1 MLRAQFLLALAGL
14 ATSPVLPLS
23 PASGP
28 TPALRARVE
37 RLEAVDERHGS
48 AGLVGTSRELAA
60 ALRDRAD
67 ADPWFGRLAGAAA
80 ENAAWTAF
88 DAGLPGLALRRWD
101 LALVLAAR
109 HRDRPNAA
117 RARASMALA
126 AADTGDG
133 VAAVR
138 HVRTARAVC
147 PDAPAH
153 LASLLAARAALGH
166 GHRRDGEGTRVSL
179 RAAESALAAARG
191 QAEESWLRFWGPADL
206 ACHRA
211 KALAALGDRPG
222 AERAAREAVAAVPAG
237 QRRNATLY
245 QALLAGLLAER
256 GELDEARR
264 LVDGVVRAGVPD
276 SARVRARLA
285 RAVTTIE
292 ARDPGYHPAWSRATR
307 ESLVVR
313 FG

>member
-14 ATSPVLPLS
+14 AASPVLPGRA
-23 PASGP
+23 PCGG
-28 TPALRARVE
+28 TALRARVE

-60 ALRDRAD
+60 ALCGRAD
-67 ADPWFGRLAGAAA
+67 ADPAFGRLAGAAA

-88 DAGLPGLALRRWD
+88 DAGLPALALRRWD
-101 LALVLAAR
+101 VALVLAVR
-109 HRDRPNAA
+109 HHDRATAA

-138 HVRTARAVC
+138 QARAARRVR

-153 LASLLAARAALGH
+153 LASLLSARAALGH
-166 GHRRDGEGTRVSL
+166 GHRRDGEGTRVAL
-179 RAAESALAAARG
+179 GAAESALGAARG
-191 QAEESWLRFWGPADL
+191 DAEESWLRFWGPADL

-222 AERAAREAVAAVPAG
+222 AERAAREAVAGVPAA

-245 QALLAGLLAER
+245 QGLLAGLVAAR
-256 GELDEARR
+256 GELDEARG
-264 LVDGVVRAGVPD
+264 LVDGVVAGGLPD
-276 SARVRARLA
+276 SARVRARLT
-285 RAVTTIE
+285 RAVSAIG
-292 ARDPGYHPAWSRATR
+292 ARDPGYHPAWARATR
-307 ESLVVR
+307 ELLVVR
-313 FG
+313 FA